1 MAFTPTR
8 HNDAFSTAPQ
18 IGPDDLA
25 QIAAM
30 GFKTVI
36 NNRPDAE
43 GGAEQ
48 PASAQIQT
56 AAAQAGI
63 VYAHLPVISGQITDA
78 QARQFAELLAK
89 CPKPVLAFCR
99 SGARSQNLYR
109 MATGQASVPA
119 TASTG
124 AGSATELERDPGPR
138 GDTGQE
144 RRDLPLPL

>member
-1 MAFTPTR
+1 MAVTPTR

-18 IGPDDLA
+18 ISPEDLA

-36 NNRPDAE
+36 NNRPDGE

-48 PASAQIQT
+48 PSSAQIQT
-56 AAAQAGI
+56 AAAQAGL
-63 VYAHLPVISGQITDA
+63 VYAYLPVISGQITDA

-89 CPKPVLAFCR
+89 CPKPALAFCR

-109 MATGQASVPA
+109 MASGHAAAAAATPASSGA
-119 TASTG
+119 AWRCAAS
-124 AGSATELERDPGPR
+124 ADRPSPIVSSV
-138 GDTGQE
+138 
-144 RRDLPLPL
+144 